1 MNLSWLYPP
10 TQQSRVQGRGLAEDN
25 FAQESKSS
33 LEILMREG
41 LQNPLDASDG
51 SGKPVRVTLRL
62 LSASEVDQEYL
73 GQLINEEYLTRLE
86 ASSGQPLNGTPA
98 TALVIED
105 FGTTG
110 LLGTYQDSTVDGDEE
125 NWNAFWFREG
135 EGAKAGKSSNGRAG
149 QGKITFYRMGA
160 ARAVFGLT
168 SRADG
173 QSLLMGRSSFRSMYT
188 YQKTKFERDAF
199 WCTAQN
205 DHVLPLSEAT
215 ALDTFRRAFRLKRQ
229 YEPGLSIVIPYPVAF
244 NEKDALLTVVS
255 EFYYPI
261 ARGRLE
267 VQIGT
272 TLVTSAELDSIA
284 DELLPN
290 ELARDKGSSFTKG
303 YRSFVREVIKDEGK
317 VPIVLAAGWEEKSAI
332 PETAF
337 PAGALET
344 LRKMVDNE
352 RHVTLRC
359 PIKIRPRKGSAI
371 TTHFD
376 VHLQVPDG
384 LERVEEAY
392 IRGDLLIGAETHLA
406 NMTYLP
412 KARGLTIAEDP
423 NMSRFLAE
431 AEEPTH
437 LKWNASRPR
446 LAEEYFN
453 PILAVRAVRLALP
466 RLLTV
471 ISGGIPKRDVKAL
484 AKYFTKPA
492 DEATHRKTTSHKP
505 GKTIADSPVDPPPLP
520 PPPQQPKPRPF
531 CLTTDTTSVSVVPNG
546 TTRLTPEKLPASC
559 VLELAY
565 EGLDDDPFAD
575 YDPFDFD
582 LANEK
587 VHQTVAKGIV
597 VQSRQWNHLEFEV
610 TDADFSFS
618 IDGFDPNIRLRA
630 RLNYEENQ
638 NGSSID
644 AQ

>member
-1 MNLSWLYPP
+1 MGLSWLYPP
-10 TQQSRVQGRGLAEDN
+10 TPQIRVQGRGLAEDN
-25 FAQESKSS
+25 FAQETKTT
-33 LEILMREG
+33 LEILMREA

-51 SGKPVRVTLRL
+51 SGRPVRVALRL
-62 LSASEVDQEYL
+62 LSSVDVDQQYL
-73 GQLINEEYLTRLE
+73 GQLLDAEYQARLD
-86 ASSGQPLNGTPA
+86 ASTGQPLNGTPA

-110 LLGTYQDSTVDGDEE
+110 LLGTYQNTTVDGDEE

-149 QGKITFYRMGA
+149 QGKVTFYRMGA

-173 QSLLMGRSSFRSMYT
+173 KSLLMGRSSFRSMYT
-188 YQKTKFERDAF
+188 YNKTKFERDAF
-199 WCTAQN
+199 WCISQG
-205 DHVLPLSEAT
+205 DHVFPASDQPT
-215 ALDTFRRAFRLKRQ
+215 LDAFRKAFRLQRQ
-229 YEPGLSIVIPYPVAF
+229 SEPGLSIVIPFPVGF
-244 NEKDALLTVVS
+244 DADEALRTIVA

-272 TLVTSAELDSIA
+272 TLITSTELDTIA
-284 DELLPN
+284 DQILPDDI
-290 ELARDKGSSFTKG
+290 AREKGSSFTKG
-303 YRSFVREVIKDEGK
+303 YRSFVRDVIKDERNGK
-317 VPIVLAAGWEEKSAI
+317 TPITLAAGWDEKATI

-337 PAGALET
+337 PAGALEA
-344 LRKMVDNE
+344 LRKAYEDE
-352 RHVTLRC
+352 RRVSVRC
-359 PIKIRPRKGSAI
+359 PIKVRPRKGSAI
-371 TTHFD
+371 AAYFD

-384 LERVEEAY
+384 LDRVEEAY
-392 IRGDLLIGAETHLA
+392 LRGDLLIGGETHLA
-406 NMTYLP
+406 GMTYLP

-423 NMSRFLAE
+423 SMSRFLAE

-453 PILAVRAVRLALP
+453 PSGAVRAVRQALP
-466 RLLTV
+466 RLLTI
-471 ISGGIPKRDVKAL
+471 ISGGTPKRDVKAL

-492 DEATHRKTTSHKP
+492 AEASHRKTSINKP
-505 GKTIADSPVDPPPLP
+505 GKTTVDPTVVDPPPSP
-520 PPPQQPKPRPF
+520 PPAPRPF
-531 CLTTDTTSVSVVPNG
+531 RLTTDKTVVSVLPNG
-546 TTRLTPEKLPASC
+546 TTKLTPEQLPAAC
-559 VLELAY
+559 TLELAY
-565 EGLDDDPFAD
+565 EGLDDDPFAE

-587 VHQTVAKGIV
+587 VHQAQAQGVV
-597 VQSRQWNHLEFEV
+597 VQSRHWNRLEFEV
-610 TDADFSFS
+610 TDPNFSFS

-630 RLNYEENQ
+630 RLNYKENT